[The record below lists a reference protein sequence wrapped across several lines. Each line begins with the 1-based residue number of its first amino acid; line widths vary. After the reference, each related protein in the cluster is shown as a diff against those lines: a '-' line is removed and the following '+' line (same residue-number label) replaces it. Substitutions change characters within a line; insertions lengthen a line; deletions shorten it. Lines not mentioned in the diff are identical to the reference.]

1 MEPLPRGA
9 NFKRAKILWELGL
22 HIASRP
28 EIPYG
33 GNRDMCITVGSGSAE
48 RFTPSLRLA
57 TGSAILA
64 HAIVKGEIEMAFVNP
79 SAMLTQAYRG
89 LGVFREA
96 LPVRIIGSYPSLD
109 RFVIAVRAG
118 LGFRTLADIKAAHHP
133 LRISIREDPTHST
146 LVLIEQLLTFAG
158 MTLADF
164 EAWGGTIQ
172 RVGGPG
178 DKRRLTELRE
188 GTIDI
193 VLDEG
198 IRTWL
203 PTALESELVPLEIE
217 PDVLVKLE
225 ALGWRR
231 ANLPQQRFPLLQRDY
246 DCIDFSGWPLYA
258 SAALPDQVA
267 YDVCAAFAA
276 RADEMPWEEGT
287 YTGVRQLFH
296 ETDATPMDVPLHPG
310 VERWLLD
317 HAGSL

>member
-22 HIASRP
+22 HVASRP
-28 EIPYG
+28 DIPYG
-33 GNRDMCITVGSGSAE
+33 GNRDMNITVGSGSGE

-64 HAIVKGEIEMAFVNP
+64 HAIVKGELEMAFVNP

-89 LGVFREA
+89 TGLFHEP

-109 RFVIAVRAG
+109 RFVITVRAT
-118 LGFRTLADIKAAHHP
+118 LGFRTLADVKAAHHP

-146 LVLIEQLLTFAG
+146 LALIGQLLACYG
-158 MTLADF
+158 ITLGDF

-178 DKRRLTELRE
+178 DKRRLDELRA
-188 GTIDI
+188 GTIDL

-203 PTALESELVPLEIE
+203 PTALESGLVPLEIE
-217 PDVLVKLE
+217 PEVYAKIGE
-225 ALGWRR
+225 LGWRK
-231 ANLPQQRFPLLQRDY
+231 ADLPQKRFPLLQRDY

-267 YDVCAAFAA
+267 YDVCEAFAA
-276 RADEMPWEEGT
+276 RADEMPWEDGA
-287 YTGVRQLFH
+287 YTGVSQLFH

-310 VERWLLD
+310 VERWLSD